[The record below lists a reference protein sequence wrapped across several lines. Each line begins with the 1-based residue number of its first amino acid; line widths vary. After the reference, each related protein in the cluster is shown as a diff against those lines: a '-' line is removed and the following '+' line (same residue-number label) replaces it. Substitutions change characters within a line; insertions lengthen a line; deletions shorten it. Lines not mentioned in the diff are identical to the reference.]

1 VVTRELITTNCPS
14 TSPAC
19 DRSKDLDY
27 ASSSK
32 WGGELCEAQE
42 SWPQVMGAARVTH
55 GLSNFGVSCIGY
67 LQIQW
72 FRVHHHVF
80 PIKKC
85 KFGKIHSN
93 LKKSHGSSC
102 FLFPITVAKDQ
113 SGGRVDRL
121 FGQLGAQQCPGGENA
136 VKPQLFFALM
146 SKLSFKDA
154 YDNL

>member
-1 VVTRELITTNCPS
+1 MFFLLKS
-14 TSPAC
+14 
-19 DRSKDLDY
+19 
-27 ASSSK
+27 ASSAKS
-32 WGGELCEAQE
+32 
-42 SWPQVMGAARVTH
+42 T
-55 GLSNFGVSCIGY
+55 
-67 LQIQW
+67 QI
-72 FRVHHHVF
+72 
-80 PIKKC
+80 
-85 KFGKIHSN
+85 S
-93 LKKSHGSSC
+93 KKSHGSSC